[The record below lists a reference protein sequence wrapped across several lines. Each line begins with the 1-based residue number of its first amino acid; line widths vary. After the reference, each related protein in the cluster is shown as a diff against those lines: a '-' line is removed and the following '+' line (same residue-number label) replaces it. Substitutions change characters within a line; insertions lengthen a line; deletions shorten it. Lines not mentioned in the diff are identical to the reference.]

1 MQKIIPIVFSAFAL
15 MTILSS
21 QAFSQSAEDIAKHQ
35 SAYHAAGKSL
45 VNMALSKKVDTAE
58 ASKQVDKLLE
68 AGKWLAEAYAQKFP
82 QSAKL
87 LKIVTDNIAE
97 MKKLSFQDLEH
108 QWHDLH
114 YFSNKKEA
122 IGVDLADEN
131 NEHFTDPIHVIV
143 HPLLVLKAAQSFA
156 SGGGGDA
163 ALQQMKEEMEEGIE
177 QIDKALVTMQK
188 K

>member
-1 MQKIIPIVFSAFAL
+1 MQKIIPLLFGALALLAFPIPL
-15 MTILSS
+15 
-21 QAFSQSAEDIAKHQ
+21 AFSQPAQDIAKHQ

-45 VNMALSKKVDTAE
+45 VNMAISKKVDTAE
-58 ASKQVDKLLE
+58 ASKLVDKLLE
-68 AGKWLAEAYAQKFP
+68 EGKWLAEAYAQKYP

-87 LKIVTDNIAE
+87 LKLVTDNIGE
-97 MKKLSFQDLEH
+97 MKKLSSKELEH
-108 QWHDLH
+108 QWHDLQ
-114 YFSNKKEA
+114 YFNNKKEA
-122 IGVDLADEN
+122 IGLDLTDEN

-156 SGGGGDA
+156 SGGGDV

-177 QIDKALVTMQK
+177 QIDKALASMQK

>member
-1 MQKIIPIVFSAFAL
+1 
-15 MTILSS
+15 
-21 QAFSQSAEDIAKHQ
+21 
-35 SAYHAAGKSL
+35 
-45 VNMALSKKVDTAE
+45 
-58 ASKQVDKLLE
+58 
-68 AGKWLAEAYAQKFP
+68 
-82 QSAKL
+82 
-87 LKIVTDNIAE
+87 
-97 MKKLSFQDLEH
+97 LEH

-114 YFSNKKEA
+114 YFSNKKEV

-156 SGGGGDA
+156 NGGGDA

-177 QIDKALVTMQK
+177 QIDKALAAIQK